1 MGTLFGTIFSF
12 LVVFGVLVFIHEFGH
27 FFTAK
32 LVGIRVETFSFG
44 YGKRLFGIRGKETD
58 YRVSLIPMGGYVK
71 FLGEGELF
79 SEGGKVSLPPDH
91 FLAKTRWERFLVMVM
106 GSVMNIFLAVLIFTV
121 INMVGVTV
129 PAYQDE
135 TPVIGYIEPG
145 SPAEK
150 AGFRLDDEILSV
162 DNEQVRNWSDVE
174 LAVGRKP
181 DRLIAVDF
189 RRGGEA
195 KEIQLRTEKRTRYA
209 LGYAGF
215 TGKFLTQIRM
225 VKPGSPAEKA
235 GLQQGDIILSVN
247 GRPIYLYQFIEFLE
261 KNPNRELEFV
271 VNRKGEILHF
281 RVTPRLEGKIGKI
294 GAYTEA
300 QSVEKKYGLIGAVVQ
315 SVRDN
320 AKNTFLIIRF
330 LKDLI
335 LRRASTQ
342 QLGGPLEIASLS
354 YAFWK
359 MGFLALLSWIGLIS
373 LQLGVINLFPI
384 PVFDGGQIFVL
395 ALEALFRRDLSPKI
409 RQIWMQVGFV
419 IFIFLIV
426 FILLNDIVK
435 RMPNGWESL
444 IPW

>member
-1 MGTLFGTIFSF
+1 MGTLFGMIFSF
-12 LVVFGVLVFIHEFGH
+12 LIVFGVLVFIHEFGH

-44 YGKRLFGIRGKETD
+44 YGKRLFGIRGKVTD

-71 FLGEGELF
+71 FLGEGEIF
-79 SEGGKVSLPPDH
+79 AEGGKMSLPSDH

-106 GSVMNIFLAVLIFTV
+106 GSAMNILLAVLIFTA

-150 AGFRLDDEILSV
+150 SGFRLEDEILSV
-162 DNEQVRNWSDVE
+162 DTEKVKTWSDVE
-174 LAVGRKP
+174 LAVGSKP
-181 DRLIAVDF
+181 ARLITVAI

-195 KEIQLRTEKRTRYA
+195 REIQLRTEKRTRYA

-235 GLQQGDIILSVN
+235 GLRQGDVILSVD
-247 GRPIYLYQFIEFLE
+247 GRPIYLYQFVEFLE

-271 VNRKGEILHF
+271 VNRKGETLNL
-281 RVTPRLEGKIGKI
+281 RVTPRLEGKVGKI

-300 QSVEKKYGLIGAVVQ
+300 QSVEKKYGPIRALVQ
-315 SVRDN
+315 SVKDN
-320 AKNTFLIIRF
+320 VKNTFLIVRF
-330 LKDLI
+330 VKDLI

-342 QLGGPLEIASLS
+342 QLGGPLEIASFS
-354 YAFWK
+354 YAAWK
-359 MGFLALLSWIGLIS
+359 MGFLAMLSWIGLIS

-395 ALEALFRRDLSPKI
+395 GLEALFRRDFSPKL
-409 RQIWMQVGFV
+409 RQIWMQIGFV

-426 FILLNDIVK
+426 FIILNDIVK

>member
-71 FLGEGELF
+71 FLGEGEIF

-106 GSVMNIFLAVLIFTV
+106 GSVMNILLAVFIFTA

-135 TPVIGYIEPG
+135 KPVIGYIEPG

-162 DNEQVRNWSDVE
+162 DNEQVRTWSDVE
-174 LAVGRKP
+174 LAVSSKP
-181 DRLIAVDF
+181 NRLITVDF

-195 KEIQLRTEKRTRYA
+195 QEIQLRTEKRTRYA

-235 GLQQGDIILSVN
+235 GLQQGDVILSVD
-247 GRPIYLYQFIEFLE
+247 GRPIYLYQFVEFLE

-271 VNRKGEILHF
+271 VNRQGETLSL
-281 RVTPRLEGKIGKI
+281 RVTPRLEGKVGKI

-300 QSVEKKYGLIGAVVQ
+300 QSVEKKYGLVGAVVQ

-320 AKNTFLIIRF
+320 VKNTFLIIRF
-330 LKDLI
+330 VKDLI

-342 QLGGPLEIASLS
+342 QLCGPLEIASLS
-354 YAFWK
+354 
-359 MGFLALLSWIGLIS
+359 
-373 LQLGVINLFPI
+373 
-384 PVFDGGQIFVL
+384 
-395 ALEALFRRDLSPKI
+395 
-409 RQIWMQVGFV
+409 
-419 IFIFLIV
+419 
-426 FILLNDIVK
+426 
-435 RMPNGWESL
+435 
-444 IPW
+444 

>member
-71 FLGEGELF
+71 FLGEGEIF

-106 GSVMNIFLAVLIFTV
+106 GSVMNILLAVFIFTA

-135 TPVIGYIEPG
+135 KPVIGYIEPG

-162 DNEQVRNWSDVE
+162 DNEQVRTWSDVE
-174 LAVGRKP
+174 LAVSSKP
-181 DRLIAVDF
+181 NRLITVDF

-195 KEIQLRTEKRTRYA
+195 QEIQLRTEKRTRYA

-235 GLQQGDIILSVN
+235 GLQQGDVILSVD
-247 GRPIYLYQFIEFLE
+247 GRPIYLYQFVEFLE

-271 VNRKGEILHF
+271 VNRQGETLSL
-281 RVTPRLEGKIGKI
+281 RVTPRLEGKVGKI

-300 QSVEKKYGLIGAVVQ
+300 QSVEKKYGLVGAVVQ

-320 AKNTFLIIRF
+320 VKNTFLIIRF
-330 LKDLI
+330 VKDLI

-373 LQLGVINLFPI
+373 LQLGIINLFPI

-395 ALEALFRRDLSPKI
+395 GLEALFRRDFSPKV
-409 RQIWMQVGFV
+409 RQIWMQLGFV

-426 FILLNDIVK
+426 FVILNDIVK

>member
-1 MGTLFGTIFSF
+1 MGTLFGTILSF

-44 YGKRLFGIRGKETD
+44 YGKRLFGIRRKETD
-58 YRVSLIPMGGYVK
+58 YRISLIPMGGYVK
-71 FLGEGELF
+71 FLGEGEF
-79 SEGGKVSLPPDH
+79 FAEGGKVSLPPDH

-106 GSVMNIFLAVLIFTV
+106 GSVMNILLAILIFAA

-129 PAYQDE
+129 PAYQDDS
-135 TPVIGYIEPG
+135 PVIGYIEPG

-150 AGFRLDDEILSV
+150 AGFQLEDEILSV
-162 DNEQVRNWSDVE
+162 DNEKVATWSDVE
-174 LAVGRKP
+174 MAVGSKP
-181 DRLIAVDF
+181 DRLITVDF
-189 RRGGEA
+189 QRSGEVR
-195 KEIQLRTEKRTRYA
+195 EIQLRTEKRTRYA

-215 TGKFLTQIRM
+215 TGQFLTQIRM

-235 GLQQGDIILSVN
+235 GLRQGDVILSVD

-271 VNRKGEILHF
+271 VNRLGETLSL
-281 RVTPRLEGKIGKI
+281 RVTPRLEGKVGKI

-300 QSVEKKYGLIGAVVQ
+300 QSVEKKYGLFGAVVQ

-320 AKNTFLIIRF
+320 VKNTFLIVGFIR
-330 LKDLI
+330 DLI
-335 LRRASTQ
+335 VGRASTQ
-342 QLGGPLEIASLS
+342 HVGGPLEIASLS
-354 YAFWK
+354 YSFWK

-373 LQLGVINLFPI
+373 LQLGIINLFPI

-395 ALEALFRRDLSPKI
+395 ALEALFRRDFSPKV

-426 FILLNDIVK
+426 FVILNDIVK

>member
-1 MGTLFGTIFSF
+1 
-12 LVVFGVLVFIHEFGH
+12 
-27 FFTAK
+27 
-32 LVGIRVETFSFG
+32 
-44 YGKRLFGIRGKETD
+44 
-58 YRVSLIPMGGYVK
+58 
-71 FLGEGELF
+71 
-79 SEGGKVSLPPDH
+79 
-91 FLAKTRWERFLVMVM
+91 MVM
-106 GSVMNIFLAVLIFTV
+106 GSVMNILLAILIFSA

-129 PAYQDE
+129 PAYQDD

-150 AGFRLDDEILSV
+150 AGFQLDDEILSV
-162 DNEQVRNWSDVE
+162 DNEKVATWSDVE
-174 LAVGRKP
+174 LAVGSKP
-181 DRLIAVDF
+181 DRLITVAF
-189 RRGGEA
+189 RRRVEA
-195 KEIQLRTEKRTRYA
+195 QQIQFRTEKRTRYA

-215 TGKFLTQIRM
+215 MGQFLTQIRM

-235 GLQQGDIILSVN
+235 GLRQGDVILSVD
-247 GRPIYLYQFIEFLE
+247 GRPIYLYQFVEFLE
-261 KNPNRELEFV
+261 NNPNRELEFV
-271 VNRKGEILHF
+271 VNRQGETLSL
-281 RVTPRLEGKIGKI
+281 RVTPRLEGKVGKI

-300 QSVEKKYGLIGAVVQ
+300 QSVEKKYGFIGAIVQ

-320 AKNTFLIIRF
+320 VKNTFLIVGFIR
-330 LKDLI
+330 DLI
-335 LRRASTQ
+335 VGRASTQ

-354 YAFWK
+354 YSFWK

-395 ALEALFRRDLSPKI
+395 ALEALFRHDFSPKV

-426 FILLNDIVK
+426 FVILNDIVK

>member
-1 MGTLFGTIFSF
+1 
-12 LVVFGVLVFIHEFGH
+12 
-27 FFTAK
+27 
-32 LVGIRVETFSFG
+32 
-44 YGKRLFGIRGKETD
+44 
-58 YRVSLIPMGGYVK
+58 
-71 FLGEGELF
+71 
-79 SEGGKVSLPPDH
+79 
-91 FLAKTRWERFLVMVM
+91 
-106 GSVMNIFLAVLIFTV
+106 
-121 INMVGVTV
+121 
-129 PAYQDE
+129 
-135 TPVIGYIEPG
+135 
-145 SPAEK
+145 
-150 AGFRLDDEILSV
+150 V

-373 LQLGVINLFPI
+373 LQRRPDLCPGPRGLVPARSQPQDPADL
-384 PVFDGGQIFVL
+384 DAGGIC
-395 ALEALFRRDLSPKI
+395 DLHLPHRLHPPQRY
-409 RQIWMQVGFV
+409 RQE
-419 IFIFLIV
+419 
-426 FILLNDIVK
+426 DA
-435 RMPNGWESL
+435 
-444 IPW
+444 

>member
-12 LVVFGVLVFIHEFGH
+12 LVVFGILVFIHEFGH

-44 YGKRLFGIRGKETD
+44 YGKRLFGIRRKETD
-58 YRVSLIPMGGYVK
+58 YRISLIPMGGYVK
-71 FLGEGELF
+71 FLGEGEIF
-79 SEGGKVSLPPDH
+79 AEGGKMSLPSDH

-106 GSVMNIFLAVLIFTV
+106 GSAMNILLAVLIFTA

-150 AGFRLDDEILSV
+150 AGFRLEDEILSIN
-162 DNEQVRNWSDVE
+162 NEKVATWSDVE
-174 LAVGRKP
+174 LAVGSKP
-181 DRLIAVDF
+181 DRLITVDI

-195 KEIQLRTEKRTRYA
+195 QEIQLRTEKRTRYA

-235 GLQQGDIILSVN
+235 GLRQGDVILSVD
-247 GRPIYLYQFIEFLE
+247 GRPIYLYQFVEFLE

-271 VNRKGEILHF
+271 VNRKGQTLNL
-281 RVTPRLEGKIGKI
+281 RVTPRLEGKVGKI

-300 QSVEKKYGLIGAVVQ
+300 QSVEKKYGPIIAFVQ
-315 SVRDN
+315 SVKDN
-320 AKNTFLIIRF
+320 VKNTFLIVRF
-330 LKDLI
+330 VKDLI

-342 QLGGPLEIASLS
+342 QLGGPLEIASFS
-354 YAFWK
+354 YAAWK

-395 ALEALFRRDLSPKI
+395 GLEALFRRDFSPKV

-426 FILLNDIVK
+426 FIILNDIVK

>member
-1 MGTLFGTIFSF
+1 
-12 LVVFGVLVFIHEFGH
+12 
-27 FFTAK
+27 
-32 LVGIRVETFSFG
+32 
-44 YGKRLFGIRGKETD
+44 
-58 YRVSLIPMGGYVK
+58 MGGYVK
-71 FLGEGELF
+71 FLGEGEIF
-79 SEGGKVSLPPDH
+79 AEGGKVSLPPDH

-174 LAVGRKP
+174 LAVGSKP

>member
-1 MGTLFGTIFSF
+1 MGTLLGTILSF

-58 YRVSLIPMGGYVK
+58 YRVSLVPMGGYVK

-79 SEGGKVSLPPDH
+79 SEGGKTSLPPDH

-106 GSVMNIFLAVLIFTV
+106 GSVMNILLAIFIFAA

-135 TPVIGYIEPG
+135 TPVIGYIDPG

-150 AGFRLDDEILSV
+150 AGFQLDDEILSI
-162 DNEQVRNWSDVE
+162 DNKQVRTWNDVE
-174 LAVGRKP
+174 VAVVSKP
-181 DRLIAVDF
+181 GRLITVDI

-195 KEIQLRTEKRTRYA
+195 QEIQFRTEKRTSYA

-215 TGKFLTQIRM
+215 EGKFLTQIRM
-225 VKPGSPAEKA
+225 VQPGSPAEKA
-235 GLQQGDIILSVN
+235 GLRQGDVILSVD
-247 GRPIYLYQFIEFLE
+247 GRPIYLYQFVEFLK
-261 KNPNRELEFV
+261 KNPNRELEFA
-271 VNRKGEILHF
+271 VNRQGETLSL
-281 RVTPRLEGKIGKI
+281 RVTPRLEGKVGKI

-300 QSVEKKYGLIGAVVQ
+300 QSVEERYGLIGAVVR

-320 AKNTFLIIRF
+320 VKNTFLIVGFIR
-330 LKDLI
+330 DLI
-335 LRRASTQ
+335 VGRASTQ

-354 YAFWK
+354 YSFWK

-395 ALEALFRRDLSPKI
+395 ALEALFRRDFSPKV

-426 FILLNDIVK
+426 FVLLNDIVK
-435 RMPNGWESL
+435 RLPNGWESL

>member
-1 MGTLFGTIFSF
+1 MGTLFGTILSF
-12 LVVFGVLVFIHEFGH
+12 LVVFAILVFIHEFGH

-44 YGKRLFGIRGKETD
+44 YGKRLFGLRKGDTD

-71 FLGEGELF
+71 FLGEGEF
-79 SEGGKVSLPPDH
+79 FADGGTTSLPPDH

-106 GSVMNIFLAVLIFTV
+106 GSVMNIILAVLIFTA

-135 TPVIGYIEPG
+135 SPVIGYIEPG

-150 AGFRLDDEILSV
+150 TGFELDDQILSI
-162 DNEQVRNWSDVE
+162 DNAKVATWSDVE
-174 LAVGRKP
+174 LAVGSKP
-181 DRLIAVDF
+181 DREITVEV
-189 RRGGEA
+189 RRAGEVRD
-195 KEIQLRTEKRTRYA
+195 IQLRTEKRTRYA

-225 VKPGSPAEKA
+225 VKPGSPAERS
-235 GLQQGDIILSVN
+235 GLRQGDVVLSVD
-247 GRPIYLYQFIEFLE
+247 GRPIYLYQFVEYLE
-261 KNPNRELEFV
+261 KNPNRELEFI
-271 VNRKGEILHF
+271 VNRHGETLNLK
-281 RVTPRLEGKIGKI
+281 VTPRLEGKVGKI

-300 QSVEKKYGLIGAVVQ
+300 QSVEKKYGFFGGFVQ

-320 AKNTFLIIRF
+320 VKNTFLIIRF
-330 LKDLI
+330 IKDLI

-342 QLGGPLEIASLS
+342 QLGGPLEIASFS
-354 YAFWK
+354 YAAWQ
-359 MGFLALLSWIGLIS
+359 MGFLAMLSWIGLIS

-395 ALEALFRRDLSPKI
+395 GLEALFRRDFSPKV

-419 IFIFLIV
+419 IFVFLIV
-426 FILLNDIVK
+426 FVILNDIVK

>member
-12 LVVFGVLVFIHEFGH
+12 LVVFGILVFIHEFGH

-44 YGKRLFGIRGKETD
+44 YGKRLFGIRRKETD
-58 YRVSLIPMGGYVK
+58 YRISLIPMGGYVK
-71 FLGEGELF
+71 FLGEGEIF
-79 SEGGKVSLPPDH
+79 AEGGKMSLPSDH

-106 GSVMNIFLAVLIFTV
+106 GSAMNILLAVLIFTA

-150 AGFRLDDEILSV
+150 AGFRLEDEILSIN
-162 DNEQVRNWSDVE
+162 NEKVATWSDVE
-174 LAVGRKP
+174 LAVGSKP
-181 DRLIAVDF
+181 DRLITVDI

-195 KEIQLRTEKRTRYA
+195 QEIQLRTEKRTRYA

-235 GLQQGDIILSVN
+235 GLRQGDIILSVD
-247 GRPIYLYQFIEFLE
+247 GRPIYLYQFVEFLE

-271 VNRKGEILHF
+271 VNRKGQTLNL
-281 RVTPRLEGKIGKI
+281 RVTPRLEGKVGKI

-300 QSVEKKYGLIGAVVQ
+300 QSVEKKYGPIIAFVQ
-315 SVRDN
+315 SVKDN
-320 AKNTFLIIRF
+320 VKNTFLIVRF
-330 LKDLI
+330 VKDLI

-342 QLGGPLEIASLS
+342 QLGGPLEIASFS
-354 YAFWK
+354 YAAWK

-395 ALEALFRRDLSPKI
+395 GLEALFRRDFSPKV

-426 FILLNDIVK
+426 FIILNDIVK

>member
-1 MGTLFGTIFSF
+1 MGTVFGTILSF

-44 YGKRLFGIRGKETD
+44 YGKRLFGVRRKETD

-71 FLGEGELF
+71 FLGEGEFF
-79 SEGGKVSLPPDH
+79 SEGGKVTLPPDH

-106 GSVMNIFLAVLIFTV
+106 GSVMNIFLAILILAV

-135 TPVIGYIEPG
+135 KPVIGYIEPG
-145 SPAEK
+145 SPAAK
-150 AGFRLDDEILSV
+150 AGFLLEDEILRI
-162 DNEQVRNWSDVE
+162 DNEKVDTWSDVE
-174 LAVGRKP
+174 LAVSSKP
-181 DRLIAVDF
+181 DRLITVEI

-195 KEIQLRTEKRTRYA
+195 QEIQFRTEKRTRYA

-215 TGKFLTQIRM
+215 TGKFLTRIRS
-225 VKPGSPAEKA
+225 VNPGSPAEKA
-235 GLQQGDIILSVN
+235 GLQQGDIVLSVD
-247 GRPIYLYQFIEFLE
+247 GREIYLFQFIEFLE
-261 KNPNRELEFV
+261 KNPNRELEFAV
-271 VNRKGEILHF
+271 DRQGETLRLH
-281 RVTPRLEGKIGKI
+281 VTPRLEGKVGKI

-300 QSVEKKYGLIGAVVQ
+300 LSVEKKYGLFGAVAR

-320 AKNTFLIIRF
+320 VKNTFLIIRF
-330 LKDLI
+330 VRDLI
-335 LRRASTQ
+335 LRRAPTQ
-342 QLGGPLEIASLS
+342 QLGGPLEIARVS
-354 YAFWK
+354 YMFWQ
-359 MGFLALLSWIGLIS
+359 MGFLAMLSWIGLIS

-395 ALEALFRRDLSPKI
+395 ALEALFRRDFSPKV
-409 RQIWMQVGFV
+409 RQVWMQIGFI
-419 IFIFLIV
+419 IFVFLIV
-426 FILLNDIVK
+426 FIILNDIVK

>member
-1 MGTLFGTIFSF
+1 MGTLFGTILSF

-44 YGKRLFGIRGKETD
+44 YGKRLFGIRKRGTD
-58 YRVSLIPMGGYVK
+58 YRISLFPMGGYVK

-79 SEGGKVSLPPDH
+79 SEGGKVTLPPDH

-106 GSVMNIFLAVLIFTV
+106 GSVMNILLAILIFSV
-121 INMVGVTV
+121 INMIGVTV

-135 TPVIGYIEPG
+135 KPVIGYIEPG

-150 AGFRLDDEILSV
+150 AGFQLDDEILGL
-162 DNEQVRNWSDVE
+162 DKEQVKTWGDVE
-174 LAVGRKP
+174 LAAGSKP
-181 DRLIAVDF
+181 DRSIAVEIK
-189 RRGGEA
+189 RGGESR
-195 KEIQLRTEKRTRYA
+195 EIEFRTEKRTRYA

-215 TGKFLTQIRM
+215 MGKFLTQIQA
-225 VKPGSPAEKA
+225 VTPGSPAEKA
-235 GLQQGDIILSVN
+235 GLKQGDIILSAD
-247 GRPIYLYQFIEFLE
+247 GRPIYFFQFIDYLE
-261 KNPNRELEFV
+261 KNPNRELEFEV
-271 VNRKGEILHF
+271 DRQGETLHL
-281 RVTPRLEGKIGKI
+281 RVTPRLEGKVGKI
-294 GAYTEA
+294 GVRPDA
-300 QSVEKKYGLIGAVVQ
+300 QSVLKKYGLLGAVVQ

-320 AKNTFLIIRF
+320 VKNTFLIIRF
-330 LKDLI
+330 IRDLI
-335 LRRASTQ
+335 LRRAPTE
-342 QLGGPLEIASLS
+342 QLGGPLEIARVS
-354 YAFWK
+354 YMAWQ
-359 MGFLALLSWIGLIS
+359 MGFLAMLSWIGLIS

-395 ALEALFRRDLSPKI
+395 ALEALLRRDFSPKV

-426 FILLNDIVK
+426 FIILNDIVK

>member
-1 MGTLFGTIFSF
+1 MGTLFGTILSF

-58 YRVSLIPMGGYVK
+58 YRVSLVPMGGYVK
-71 FLGEGELF
+71 FLGEGEIF
-79 SEGGKVSLPPDH
+79 AEGGKMSLPSDH

-106 GSVMNIFLAVLIFTV
+106 GSAMNILLAVLIFTA

-135 TPVIGYIEPG
+135 RPVIGYIEPG

-150 AGFRLDDEILSV
+150 TGFRLEDEILSV
-162 DNEQVRNWSDVE
+162 DTEKVKTWSDVE
-174 LAVGRKP
+174 LAVGSKP
-181 DRLIAVDF
+181 DRLITVAI

-195 KEIQLRTEKRTRYA
+195 QEIQLRTEKRTRYA

-215 TGKFLTQIRM
+215 TGKFLPQIRM
-225 VKPGSPAEKA
+225 VIPGSLAEKA
-235 GLQQGDIILSVN
+235 GLRQGDVILSVD
-247 GRPIYLYQFIEFLE
+247 GRPIYLYQFVEYLE
-261 KNPNRELEFV
+261 KNPNRELKFV
-271 VNRKGEILHF
+271 VDRQGQTLSL
-281 RVTPRLEGKIGKI
+281 RVTPRLQGKVGKIGV
-294 GAYTEA
+294 YSEA
-300 QSVEKKYGLIGAVVQ
+300 QSVEKKYGFFGAVVQ
-315 SVRDN
+315 SVRDSLR
-320 AKNTFLIIRF
+320 NTFLMIRF
-330 LKDLI
+330 VRDLI

-342 QLGGPLEIASLS
+342 QLGGPLDIASLS
-354 YAFWK
+354 YTYLK
-359 MGFLALLSWIGLIS
+359 MGFLALLSWIGFIS

-395 ALEALFRRDLSPKI
+395 GLEALFRRDFSPKV

-426 FILLNDIVK
+426 FIILNDIVK